1 MRRIDATVDAENV
14 GKSVDAKMGDD
25 DDDDDRIILLTNRGD
40 AVDDLAPNL
49 RTSGCEDLELQSPG
63 YQVLTPAI

>member
-1 MRRIDATVDAENV
+1 MRRTDATVDAENV
-14 GKSVDAKMGDD
+14 GKSVDAKMG

-63 YQVLTPAI
+63 YQVLIPAI